1 MIPNQWYAVLES
13 REVRK
18 GKLTG
23 VTRMGENLV
32 FWRGQNGQAACLRD
46 QCAHRGAAFSKGTL
60 QENKVRCPFH
70 GFEYDGSGRCTHI
83 PARGRNARIP
93 EAMQVQTYPLREAHD
108 FIWLW
113 WGQPQEDYPPLPWFE
128 DLDTSFSYGR
138 DGDLW
143 PVHYSRAIEN
153 QLDVFHLP
161 FVHDTTIGRG
171 NRVVADGPVTHL
183 EDNHLQVWVTNRQEN
198 GQTGKMPREMSEPQG
213 PALLHFL
220 FPHIWMN
227 RLSDDFRIVIAFV
240 PVDNAHTRFYL
251 RYYQRFVRL
260 PILKQIVNWMTVIG
274 SRVILR
280 QDRRVVITQLPV
292 KSWYGMPE
300 RLISADRP
308 IIEYRRHR
316 EFLIDTAHS
325 IQDETHS
332 FEKPATFS
340 GETRIS

>member
-13 REVRK
+13 REVK
-18 GKLTG
+18 TNKPVG
-23 VTRMGENLV
+23 VTRLGEKLV
-32 FWRGQNGQAACLRD
+32 FWRDEDGQIFCLRD
-46 QCAHRGAAFSKGTL
+46 QCAHRGAALSAGKIHHHHL
-60 QENKVRCPFH
+60 QCPFH
-70 GFEYDGSGRCTHI
+70 GFEYDSEGKCRYI
-83 PARGRNARIP
+83 PARGTAAPALKDYEVRG
-93 EAMQVQTYPLREAHD
+93 YPLREAHD

-113 WGQPQEDYPPLPWFE
+113 FGEPQEEYPPLPWFD
-128 DLDTSFSYGR
+128 DLDDRFSYGR
-138 DGDLW
+138 DIDLW

-171 NRVVADGPVTHL
+171 QRYIADGPVTEL
-183 EDNHLQVWVTNRQEN
+183 ENNQLRVWVTNRQED
-198 GQTGKMPREMSEPQG
+198 GRPGKMPRELPQPKG

-227 RLSDDFRIVIAFV
+227 RLSDDFRIVVAFV
-240 PVDNAHTRFYL
+240 PVDDGHTKFYL
-251 RYYQRFVRL
+251 RYYQKVIQL
-260 PILKQIVNWMTVIG
+260 PILRGLVNWMSALG

-280 QDRRVVITQLPV
+280 QDKRVVVTQTPV

-316 EFLIDTAHS
+316 KTLIESAPPS
-325 IQDETHS
+325 
-332 FEKPATFS
+332 EKPD
-340 GETRIS
+340 

>member
-1 MIPNQWYAVLES
+1 MIPNQWYAVLNS
-13 REVRK
+13 REVK
-18 GKLTG
+18 TGKPVG
-23 VTRMGENLV
+23 VTRMGEKLV
-32 FWRGQNGQAACLRD
+32 FWRDKDKQVHCLQD
-46 QCAHRGAAFSKGTL
+46 QCAHRGAALSAGKCLNDTL
-60 QENKVRCPFH
+60 QCPFH
-70 GFEYDGSGRCTHI
+70 GFEYDASGKCKRI
-83 PARGRNARIP
+83 PARGETAPPLKNY
-93 EAMQVQTYPLREAHD
+93 QVRSYPIREAHD

-113 WGQPQEDYPPLPWFE
+113 WGQPQQSYPDLPWFD
-128 DLDTSFSYGR
+128 DLDESFSYGS
-138 DGDLW
+138 DADLW

-171 NRVVADGPVTHL
+171 GNFVADGPVTQL
-183 EDNHLQVWVTNRQEN
+183 EKNTLRVWVTNHPEN
-198 GQTGKMPREMSEPQG
+198 GQPAKLPREMPEPTG

-240 PVDNAHTRFYL
+240 PVDDAHTKFYL

-260 PILKQIVNWMTVIG
+260 PLLRGLVNKISAIS

-280 QDRRVVITQLPV
+280 QDRRVVITQKPLS
-292 KSWYGMPE
+292 SWYGMPE

-316 EFLIDTAHS
+316 KRLIEAAKN
-325 IQDETHS
+325 E
-332 FEKPATFS
+332 
-340 GETRIS
+340 